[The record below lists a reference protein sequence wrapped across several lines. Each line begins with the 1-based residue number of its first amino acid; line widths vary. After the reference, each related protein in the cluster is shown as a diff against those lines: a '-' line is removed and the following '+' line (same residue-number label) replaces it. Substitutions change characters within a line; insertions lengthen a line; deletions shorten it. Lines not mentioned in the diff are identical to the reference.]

1 MTKEKL
7 KEKED
12 KMKNTIILIFTLLFI
27 GCEDL
32 HELIGSPDVVEIN
45 NVNFNVNLYKIGP
58 NYLRVSGE
66 ITNMGDTVI
75 TPPWYVE
82 GMFYTDS
89 TFTTT
94 LGGDRERINYALH
107 PGVSTTWNLYLCAHG
122 VVYSDY
128 PDFAINNLR
137 AYKEQ

>member
-1 MTKEKL
+1 
-7 KEKED
+7 
-12 KMKNTIILIFTLLFI
+12 MKNTIILIFTLLFI
-27 GCEDL
+27 GCEDF
-32 HELIGSPDVVEIN
+32 HELIGPSDVVEIN
-45 NVNFNVNLYKIGP
+45 HVNFNVNSYKVGP
-58 NYLRVSGE
+58 GYWRVSGE

-94 LGGDRERINYALH
+94 LGGDRNRINYALH
-107 PGVSTTWNLYLCAHG
+107 PGTSTYWSIWLCVGGAI
-122 VVYSDY
+122 YEDY
-128 PDFAINNLR
+128 PDFAVNNLR